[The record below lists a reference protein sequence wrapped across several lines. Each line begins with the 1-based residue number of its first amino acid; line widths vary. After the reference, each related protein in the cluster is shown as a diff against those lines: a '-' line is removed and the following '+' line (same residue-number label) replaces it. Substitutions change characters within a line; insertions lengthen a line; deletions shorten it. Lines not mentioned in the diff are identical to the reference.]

1 MSTPLLYRAAVAEA
15 NGIDLAT
22 GTARLS
28 FSSEH
33 PVLRRGDKKHG
44 THIEIL
50 SHAPGDV
57 NNSILER
64 GAPVLLDHDDGRV
77 IGSVARGS
85 FQVGSDRRGRA
96 RIEVDREWRPY
107 LKAISEGEA
116 PNSVSVGYSTLSVV
130 KREVD
135 PAGIPILTFSWL
147 PEEISILTK
156 GHAPADPRVGLG
168 RSQNMTSLD
177 QLLTL
182 ALSGTRQTEES
193 FNDVSLAQ
201 TIRELGH
208 APTGRVREM
217 HASLTHLGGEAIDRG
232 IPFSAFDRRMTRDST
247 AGIFSAGG
255 ALVQDD
261 MHAGTPLLFSAS
273 VTRRLGAQ
281 FVTGLQ
287 GNFLKPRGTTAPVVE
302 SLAETAL
309 VTASDILTAQDAL
322 KPMRLAA
329 QVVLSNQWLVQ
340 AGPSAEAYVRATIS
354 EAVATEMD
362 RLVLFGQGADNEPVG
377 LTQTVGVQSV
387 VYGGPATW
395 TGLLA
400 QERALA
406 DSNIPEDSFGFAM
419 SPSTRARWKAI
430 PRIAATNYPSFI
442 CENNRALD
450 YPALASNQMSG
461 AHQTI
466 FGAWRTLLVLVWG
479 DGLWFVKDPYTLAT
493 KGETKLTA
501 CLLFNVLPLYPQAF
515 VVSADA
521 ANQ

>member
-1 MSTPLLYRAAVAEA
+1 MSLETLYRTAILESAPAASAEGRA
-15 NGIDLAT
+15 VKLSISSEALVLRKDGVGLFYE
-22 GTARLS
+22 RLS
-28 FSSEH
+28 HQPGDCNLALFNRAGV
-33 PVLRRGDKKHG
+33 VLRDH
-44 THIEIL
+44 
-50 SHAPGDV
+50 
-57 NNSILER
+57 LEKE
-64 GAPVLLDHDDGRV
+64 V
-77 IGSVARGS
+77 IGTVEPNSFGIHPDRKLRGVITLTDAAWIS
-85 FQVGSDRRGRA
+85 KLNCEDIPVSCGYTWISLL
-96 RIEVDREWRPY
+96 REEPHQTNGLPVRTYSWRPY
-107 LKAISEGEA
+107 ECSLLTGKPADD
-116 PNSVSVGYSTLSVV
+116 SVG
-130 KREVD
+130 
-135 PAGIPILTFSWL
+135 I
-147 PEEISILTK
+147 
-156 GHAPADPRVGLG
+156 G
-168 RSQNMTSLD
+168 RSADSNMKNID

-182 ALSGTRQTEES
+182 ALSGSRQTEES

-217 HASLTHLGGEAIDRG
+217 HQSLTHLGGEAIDRG
-232 IPFSAFDRRMTRDST
+232 IPFSAFNRRQTRDST

-261 MHAGTPLLFSAS
+261 MHDGTPLLFNHS
-273 VTRRLGAQ
+273 VTRKLGAQ
-281 FVTGLQ
+281 FITGLQ

-322 KPMRLAA
+322 KPVRLAA

-466 FGAWRTLLVLVWG
+466 FGAWKTLLVLVWG

-493 KGETKLTA
+493 KGETKLTV
-501 CLLFNVLPLYPQAF
+501 CLLFNILPLYPQAF